1 METIAQTISVSK
13 TMLRISWILTT
24 LIALFLFFDAIA
36 KIMMVDQ
43 VIEATV
49 RLGYSQS
56 SVYGIGLT
64 LFICTVLYV
73 IPKTSVL
80 GAILLTAY
88 LGGAANTHIR
98 IGDPF
103 YFPVV
108 FGILIWVSVYLRNSQ
123 LRNLIPIIK

>member
-1 METIAQTISVSK
+1 METIAQTIPVSK
-13 TMLRISWILTT
+13 TRLWASWIITA
-24 LIALFLFFDAIA
+24 LIALFLFFDALM
-36 KIMMVDQ
+36 KIIMVDQ

-64 LFICTVLYV
+64 LLLCTVLYV

-88 LGGAANTHIR
+88 LGGATNTHIR
-98 IGDPF
+98 IGEPF
-103 YFPVV
+103 YFPVI
-108 FGILIWVSVYLRNSQ
+108 FGILIWLSVYLRNKK
-123 LRNLIPIIK
+123 LRDLVPIIK

>member
-1 METIAQTISVSK
+1 METIAQTIPVSK
-13 TMLRISWILTT
+13 TKLWISWIITA
-24 LIALFLFFDAIA
+24 LIALFLFFDAVA
-36 KIMMVDQ
+36 KIVMVDQ
-43 VIEATV
+43 VVEATA
-49 RLGYSQS
+49 RLGYSQT

-88 LGGAANTHIR
+88 LGGATNTHVR
-98 IGDPF
+98 IGEPF

-108 FGILIWVSVYLRNSQ
+108 FGILIWLSVYLRNRE
-123 LRNLIPIIK
+123 LRNLIPIIR